1 MKLRSTT
8 RPTFSPNKPLI
19 FQITDWYSYDADG
32 EEDDDDK
39 SEESKSD
46 NDGDGDGDGDDD
58 NANTYKKRDT
68 KKYFIRIFGVDSLHQ
83 SVSVLIHDFPPYF
96 FIKVPDTWGATQ
108 VKRFSDAIREKIPKS
123 SRHNIVSFKL
133 LKKHDFIGFSN
144 NKLFNFIRIVV
155 KNKILFYSINKLF
168 QKPLTVP
175 GVCRYEKFKI
185 YESNIDPML
194 RFMHTKDLFPSGW
207 VKINAGMYTIQSP
220 KTTSTQIDVSTVW
233 SNCERYDRDS
243 LAKIII
249 ASYDIEA
256 DSSHGDF
263 PLAKKDY
270 RKLASDI
277 YYEYNKLYKR
287 AEELRNVKEFN
298 SESSDLLTCF
308 IYSAF
313 GDTKEKVALR
323 NKYNI
328 NKIFTKDKKFVA
340 KTEYIHTFI
349 HLITDLFD
357 TKTINNL
364 QNISFDVEHNKV
376 KRIKGGNDGGDSSE
390 DDDESSGKTEK
401 KMKLVIQKINKILNN
416 YLPPVQGDKCI
427 QIGTTVHYCGESEC
441 FLKHIITLDGCEPI
455 EGAIVESYK
464 TEREVLLAWTAFI
477 QKLDP
482 DIIVGY
488 NIFGFDFKFLYG
500 RSEELDIKSKFCN
513 LGRIKNVESPFVE
526 KTLASSALG
535 DNELS
540 YIEMHGRVLIDLLKV
555 IQRDHKLDSYKL
567 DAVANH
573 FMGLNKCDISP
584 ADIFRLQKGNDAD
597 RREIAVYCIQ
607 DCVLLNKL
615 VMKLEIMAN
624 NVGMANVC
632 SVPLSYIFLR
642 GQGIKIFS
650 LVAKECRLE
659 NYLIP
664 VINNRNDDGGDDKYE
679 GAIVLNPMKGIYL
692 SDPITVV
699 DYGSLY
705 PSSMI
710 SENLSHDS
718 IISYTEYD
726 LEGKMTREK
735 VYYDRPLD
743 DGWGLVEIEFDL
755 YGLDNNDKKYKS
767 GKKICRFA
775 QPPNGG
781 KSILPKI
788 LQKVL
793 KARKDTRKKCEYI
806 TFITKTGEK
815 YTGLMKEKGDEYII
829 NENNSGK
836 MTTLRKNDVKEM
848 ADTYNDFEK
857 VVLDGLQLAFKV
869 TANSIYGQVGSKV
882 SQISFIEIAASTTA
896 VGRNMIML
904 AKNFSEKNYSCEV
917 IYGDSVANYTP
928 VYVKVAGKIDI
939 CTIEDLAKKY
949 GNDMWVCMRDKEFC
963 ELADVET
970 WTERGWTRLYRVIR
984 HKLVAHKKMC
994 RILTHTGLVD
1004 VTDDHSLLKKNGEEI
1019 SPRDVTIG
1027 TELLHHKM
1035 TVDTDTDTSTE
1046 SINKLEQA
1054 KVMGFFYGNRNYKIT
1069 KMYEKRLWILNNVR
1083 PIIVEKYVK
1092 LCKIAY
1098 PELEWVM
1105 NSTFNTIYPSQFE
1118 EDPDNDENKH
1128 DDGGGHNISTN
1139 YIKFRDNFNVHM
1151 YNSNT
1156 SCTKIV
1162 PNGIINGTIE
1172 IRQAFWE
1179 GVCDSYNIKDIDRN
1193 FHIDQKNQ
1201 MSASHIAWVASS
1213 LGYNT
1218 SINTININRSYDK
1231 YRVNMTKSAHLKNP
1245 HAIKKK
1251 YEIPYDGYVY
1261 DLTTENHHFA
1271 AGIGNMIVHNTDS
1284 VFIKPKLDPHLSDR
1298 EKLKAA
1304 IEFGMNIEESIKP
1317 LLKYPHVLEYEKT
1330 FFPFIIM
1337 SKKRYIGN
1345 LYEKD
1350 PDKYKQK
1357 SMGIVLKR
1365 RDNAQIVK
1373 HIYGGVID
1381 IIMNK
1386 RSIDNSITFLN
1397 NSIKDLV
1404 QGKFPLDML
1413 IVTKSLRSDYKNPE
1427 SIAHKVLADRMGERD
1442 PGNKPGPSD
1451 RIPYVY
1457 INLPPPKK
1465 GEKILQGNRIE
1476 HPEYIKTHN
1485 LKPDYEFYLT
1495 NQIMK
1500 PVCQIYGLIVEKM
1513 KGYKHP
1519 KEYFKEQYKIFHKKY
1534 NGDETKTETK
1544 IDDLKNKEAENL
1556 LFGEILREIK
1566 NRKTGNREI
1575 TNFFKGVGTS
1585 SLT

>member
-1 MKLRSTT
+1 MKLRSNTK
-8 RPTFSPNKPLI
+8 PIFDSHKPLI
-19 FQITDWYSYDADG
+19 FQITDWYAYDGNNID
-32 EEDDDDK
+32 EDDDDEV
-39 SEESKSD
+39 SDNESVKSD
-46 NDGDGDGDGDDD
+46 NSDEE
-58 NANTYKKRDT
+58 NTYKKKKDT
-68 KKYFIRIFGVDSLHQ
+68 KKYYIRIFGVDSLHQ
-83 SVSVLIHDFPPYF
+83 SISVLIKDFPPYF
-96 FIKVPDTWGATQ
+96 FVKVPDTWGEKQ
-108 VKRFSDAIREKIPKS
+108 LNRFSDTIRDKIPKS
-123 SRHNIVSFKL
+123 SQHNIVSFKI

-144 NKLFNFIRIVV
+144 NKLFKFIRIVV
-155 KNKILFYSINKLF
+155 KNKILFYSINKLL

-175 GVCRYEKFKI
+175 GVCSNEKFKI

-207 VKINAGMYTIQSP
+207 VKINPGHYTVNYP
-220 KTTSTQIDVSTVW
+220 KTTNTQIDVSTIW
-233 SNCERYDRDS
+233 NNCERYDRDS

-270 RKLASDI
+270 RKLASEI
-277 YYEYNKLYKR
+277 YYEYVKLYKR

-298 SESSDLLTCF
+298 SEISDLFTCF

-313 GDTKEKVALR
+313 GDTKDKITLR
-323 NKYNI
+323 NKNNI
-328 NKIFTKDKKFVA
+328 SKIFTKDKKYIA
-340 KTEYIHTFI
+340 KTEYIHSFV
-349 HLITDLFD
+349 HLITALFD
-357 TKTINNL
+357 TKAANTSE
-364 QNISFDVEHNKV
+364 NISFDIEYNKA
-376 KRIKGGNDGGDSSE
+376 KRIKGKCDHDGDNDGDGDGDGDG
-390 DDDESSGKTEK
+390 DDGKTEK
-401 KMKLVIQKINKILNN
+401 KMKLIIQKINTILNN

-441 FLKHIITLDGCEPI
+441 FLKHIITLDGCDPI

-482 DIIVGY
+482 DIIIGY

-513 LGRIKNVESPFVE
+513 LGRIKDLECPFVE

-540 YIEMHGRVLIDLLKV
+540 YLEMHGRVLIDLLKV

-567 DAVANH
+567 DAVAHH

-584 ADIFRLQKGNDAD
+584 ADIFRLQKGSDAD

-615 VMKLEIMAN
+615 TMKLEIMAN

-664 VINNRNDDGGDDKYE
+664 VINNKNDDGGDDKYE
-679 GAIVLNPMKGIYL
+679 GAIVLNPIKGIYL

-718 IISYTEYD
+718 IISYTEYNLD
-726 LEGKMTREK
+726 NTITREK
-735 VYYDRPLD
+735 IYYDKPLD
-743 DGWGLVEIEFDL
+743 DGWGVVEIEFDL
-755 YGLDNNDKKYKS
+755 YGLDSNDKKFKS

-806 TFITKTGEK
+806 TFNTHDGKK

-836 MTTLRKNDVKEM
+836 MITLNKNDVKEM
-848 ADTYNDFEK
+848 DDTYNDFEK

-869 TANSIYGQVGSKV
+869 TANSIYGQVGSKM

-917 IYGDSVANYTP
+917 IYGDSVAYYTP
-928 VYVKVAGKIDI
+928 VYVRVAGKIDI
-939 CTIEDLAKKY
+939 CTIEDLPKKY
-949 GNDMWVCMRDKEFC
+949 GNNKWGCMQDKRFC
-963 ELADVET
+963 ELNDDVET
-970 WTERGWTRLYRVIR
+970 WTERGWTRLYRVIKHELPR
-984 HKLVAHKKMC
+984 HKKMF

-1004 VTDDHSLLKKNGEEI
+1004 VTDDHSLLNKNGEEI
-1019 SPRDVTIG
+1019 SPRDVAIG
-1027 TELLHHKM
+1027 TELLHH
-1035 TVDTDTDTSTE
+1035 TISIDTDTSNE
-1046 SINKLEQA
+1046 SINKIEQA
-1054 KVMGFFYGNRNYKIT
+1054 KVLGFFFGNGNCHYRTLKKKYFT
-1069 KMYEKRLWILNNVR
+1069 HSWILDNVR
-1083 PIIVEKYVK
+1083 PIMVGKYME

-1098 PELEWVM
+1098 SNELEWLSEDISDVCKI
-1105 NSTFNTIYPSQFE
+1105 IYPKSE
-1118 EDPDNDENKH
+1118 ESWDFRTLLNYYRKYMYYDND
-1128 DDGGGHNISTN
+1128 
-1139 YIKFRDNFNVHM
+1139 
-1151 YNSNT
+1151 SNT
-1156 SCTKIV
+1156 KII
-1162 PNGIINGTIE
+1162 PSEIINGTIE
-1172 IRQAFWE
+1172 FRQAFFE
-1179 GVCDSYNIKDIDRN
+1179 GLCDAYDVKDVDGY
-1193 FHIDQKNQ
+1193 FHIDQKSQ
-1201 MSASHIAWVASS
+1201 ISASHIAWLASS

-1218 SINTININRSYDK
+1218 SLNTININRSYDK
-1231 YRVNMTKSAHLKNP
+1231 YRVSMTKTAHRKNP
-1245 HAIKKK
+1245 HAIKKM
-1251 YEIPYDGYVY
+1251 YEIPYTDYVY

-1284 VFIKPKLDPHLSDR
+1284 VFIKPKLDPNLSDR

-1404 QGKFPLDML
+1404 NGKFPIDML

-1519 KEYFKEQYKIFHKKY
+1519 KNYFTEQYKIFNKKY
-1534 NGDETKTETK
+1534 NGDETKTDTK
-1544 IDDLKNKEAENL
+1544 IDDLKNKEAETL

-1566 NRKTGNREI
+1566 NKKTGNREI
-1575 TNFFKGVGTS
+1575 TNFFKGIGTS
-1585 SLT
+1585 KGTSFSP